1 MFADKIQINQMTMSN
16 FNVLRSG
23 APGNLKQLSAC
34 LFKAMQPGLLLI
46 FLISFQTRQTYN
58 ILNSFLQAMH

>member
-1 MFADKIQINQMTMSN
+1 MFANKIQINQMTMTN
-16 FNVLRSG
+16 CNVLRSV
-23 APGNLKQLSAC
+23 APGNLKRWSAC

-46 FLISFQTRQTYN
+46 FLISFQTRQTYY